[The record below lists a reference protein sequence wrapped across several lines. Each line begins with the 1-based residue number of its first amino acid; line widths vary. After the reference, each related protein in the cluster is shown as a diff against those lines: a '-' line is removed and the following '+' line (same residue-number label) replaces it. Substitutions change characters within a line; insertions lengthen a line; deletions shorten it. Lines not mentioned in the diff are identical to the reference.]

1 VDKFTFG
8 TKACFN
14 FQDAHFQETRVI
26 IKTPFIYIF
35 MKKKKKGLH
44 VEGPNLSFS
53 VGLTFQ
59 PPEMNKISRNNGE
72 ESRLTLNLTFLGTLY

>member
-1 VDKFTFG
+1 
-8 TKACFN
+8 
-14 FQDAHFQETRVI
+14 
-26 IKTPFIYIF
+26 

-59 PPEMNKISRNNGE
+59 RTEMNKISKENGE
-72 ESRLTLNLTFLGTLY
+72 ESCLTLNLTFLGALY